1 MNNGMEKKGVIGY
14 KVFYPDWTCRER
26 FQYEV
31 GKVYEMDEKPE
42 CCSNGFHFCKKLADC
57 FNYYR
62 FNPNNKVAKVIALG
76 EIDEE
81 DDDSKCCTNKIK
93 IMKELSWEEVLK
105 LVNTGEGNTGL
116 GNSGNCNSGNY
127 NSGDYNSG
135 NCNSGDNNSGNGNSG
150 DWNNGNWNS
159 GNKNSGY
166 KNSGKGNSGNRN
178 SGDWNSGFE
187 NSGDC
192 NSGNKNSGD
201 FNKTNHSNGCFNMK
215 KPKIY
220 LFDKPSDWTYDDW
233 LFSDA
238 RGMLCQIPKPVN
250 WISPYDMTDA
260 EKKQH
265 PEYETTGGYLKELS
279 EADLS
284 EKRQKWWDELA
295 DECKECIKSIP
306 NFDSEIFKEITGID
320 VNKEN

>member
-1 MNNGMEKKGVIGY
+1 MENKGVIGY
-14 KVFYPDWTCRER
+14 KVFYPDWTCRGR

-42 CCSNGFHFCKKLADC
+42 CCSKGFHFCRKLADC

-62 FNPNNKVAKVIALG
+62 FKPNNKVAKVIALG

-93 IMKELSWEEVLK
+93 IVEELSWEEVLK
-105 LVNTGEGNTGL
+105 LVNAGEGNTGL
-116 GNSGNCNSGNY
+116 CNSGDYNSGNY
-127 NSGDYNSG
+127 NSGDCNSG
-135 NCNSGDNNSGNGNSG
+135 ACNSGDH
-150 DWNNGNWNS
+150 
-159 GNKNSGY
+159 
-166 KNSGKGNSGNRN
+166 
-178 SGDWNSGFE
+178 

-201 FNKTNHSNGCFNMK
+201 WNNGNYNSGNKNSGDCNSGDCNSGDYNSGDCNSGAYNSGDFNKTDHSNGCFNMEE
-215 KPKIY
+215 PKIY
-220 LFDKPSDWTYDDW
+220 LFDKPSEWTYDDW
-233 LFSDA
+233 LRSDA
-238 RGMLCQIPKPVN
+238 RNILYFIPGSAN

-265 PEYETTGGYLKELS
+265 PEYETIGGYLKELS

-284 EKRQKWWDELA
+284 EKRQRWWDELN
-295 DECKECIKSIP
+295 DEDKECIKSIP
-306 NFDSEIFKEITGID
+306 NFDAEIFKEITRID
-320 VNKEN
+320 VE